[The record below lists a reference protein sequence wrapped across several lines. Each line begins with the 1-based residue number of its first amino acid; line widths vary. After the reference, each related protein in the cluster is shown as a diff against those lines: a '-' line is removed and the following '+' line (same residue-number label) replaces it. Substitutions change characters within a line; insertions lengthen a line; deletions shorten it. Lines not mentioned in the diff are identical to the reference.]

1 MKEEEVPPS
10 SAVRAPGGR
19 GPRPVAAF
27 FLSLAGSSLLLG
39 LLLLTDP
46 SVLELKKG
54 RAEIRELDQRISEVA
69 AENQELH
76 ASIEAARSHDFPA
89 EKAAREELH
98 LVRPD
103 ELVLLYPS
111 GSLSPEKR
119 LFPPASS
126 PSGKRET
133 PPTPTVPNRD

>member
-76 ASIEAARSHDFPA
+76 ASIEAARSYDFPA

-98 LVRPD
+98 LVKPD
-103 ELVLLYPS
+103 ELVLLYPP
-111 GSLSPEKR
+111 GSLSGE
-119 LFPPASS
+119 LAPASPDASKPQRAKTPS
-126 PSGKRET
+126 PR
-133 PPTPTVPNRD
+133 PR